1 MLTANSLGYINSR
14 ANRHSTDKRAAS
26 MSGWLKL
33 SGLVVFTSYRHTHS
47 TPLLLLLPPAPF
59 ILLGP
64 DNHNDIKWHRST
76 MISHLKNNGMT
87 LYWPDLV
94 SHSDTAGCHWLTSKK
109 NEHFFLLD
117 NHSLMSPVLRHGY
130 CWKGIL
136 EIFLVIFKKCL
147 LQSRSL
153 RGHYLLNKKEDVY
166 LSSTSPNH
174 NSLSSPLRLV
184 LFRS

>member
-1 MLTANSLGYINSR
+1 
-14 ANRHSTDKRAAS
+14 

-94 SHSDTAGCHWLTSKK
+94 SHSDTAGCHWLTSKE
-109 NEHFFLLD
+109 NEHFFPPWQPLFDVTFPTSWVLLKRD
-117 NHSLMSPVLRHGY
+117 TKRFDFRKMPAFIQIPPWTPPFEREKSCFCRRHTQTT
-130 CWKGIL
+130 I
-136 EIFLVIFKKCL
+136 
-147 LQSRSL
+147 R
-153 RGHYLLNKKEDVY
+153 
-166 LSSTSPNH
+166 
-174 NSLSSPLRLV
+174 
-184 LFRS
+184 